1 MLETGLLVAALE
13 LGLFFLYKALTRDFQ
28 DLLNSDIAA
37 IHGALRLVFD
47 GQAGLAELYDPERF
61 HTLLAVTRPLDQ
73 DAFFY
78 RWLYPPSSVLL
89 LSPLSL
95 APLSASYHLLLAVTL
110 GAAAASCWML
120 GARGLHWIALSLS
133 PIVGLTCWSGQI
145 DVLPLFFIALFLA
158 LSDRRPFLAGFL
170 LSFALV
176 KPQLAVLMGLALLA
190 GGRWSEL
197 AGMLVS
203 LALFLAISVFA
214 FGIGAWAAF
223 FASARDLLAL
233 LHEHFFNWSVIA
245 SPYSFFRSL
254 GLEREAA
261 ELLQYAIALLASGA
275 IVYSQ
280 IKGRD
285 TRNQTWILVCAI
297 LLFSP
302 YQWDYGL
309 LLLLLPLSLEYAER
323 LPLNWER
330 VVALLIVLG
339 APLLRFQEL
348 ALPMT
353 PVPPL
358 LFAILASKV
367 LGSATRGRS
376 GEPGAAS
383 GGP

>member
-1 MLETGLLVAALE
+1 
-13 LGLFFLYKALTRDFQ
+13 
-28 DLLNSDIAA
+28 
-37 IHGALRLVFD
+37 
-47 GQAGLAELYDPERF
+47 
-61 HTLLAVTRPLDQ
+61 
-73 DAFFY
+73 
-78 RWLYPPSSVLL
+78 
-89 LSPLSL
+89 
-95 APLSASYHLLLAVTL
+95 
-110 GAAAASCWML
+110 
-120 GARGLHWIALSLS
+120 
-133 PIVGLTCWSGQI
+133 
-145 DVLPLFFIALFLA
+145 
-158 LSDRRPFLAGFL
+158 
-170 LSFALV
+170 
-176 KPQLAVLMGLALLA
+176 
-190 GGRWSEL
+190 
-197 AGMLVS
+197 MLVS

-233 LHEHFFNWSVIA
+233 LHEHFFTWSVIA

-367 LGSATRGRS
+367 LGLATRGRS
-376 GEPGAAS
+376 GAPPGV
-383 GGP
+383 P